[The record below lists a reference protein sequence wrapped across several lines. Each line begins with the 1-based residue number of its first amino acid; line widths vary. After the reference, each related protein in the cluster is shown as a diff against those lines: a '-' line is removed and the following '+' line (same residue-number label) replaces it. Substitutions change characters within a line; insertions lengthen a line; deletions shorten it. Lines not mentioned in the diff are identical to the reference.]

1 LETVKKNK
9 KENPLLTK
17 GFAFSFGKQG
27 GFNME
32 YKFTADNF
40 QTEVIESSIPV
51 LVDFYADWC
60 GPCKMISPIVDEIS
74 FERSDVSV
82 CKVNV
87 DENTT
92 LAEKYNVMNI
102 PTLLVFKNGKETTRL
117 IGYKSKEAILAE
129 LKG

>member
-1 LETVKKNK
+1 MIKKLN
-9 KENPLLTK
+9 N
-17 GFAFSFGKQG
+17 Q
-27 GFNME
+27 N
-32 YKFTADNF
+32 FTD
-40 QTEVIESSIPV
+40 EVLNISNTV

-102 PTLLVFKNGKETTRL
+102 PTLIIDILRTT
-117 IGYKSKEAILAE
+117 
-129 LKG
+129 